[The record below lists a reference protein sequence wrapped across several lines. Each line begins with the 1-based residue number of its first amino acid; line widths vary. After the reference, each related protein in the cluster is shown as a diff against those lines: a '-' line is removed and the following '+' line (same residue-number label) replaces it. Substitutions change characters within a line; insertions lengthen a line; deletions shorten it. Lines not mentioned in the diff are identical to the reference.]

1 MIKTSFIRTMLLFG
15 FLTLNFSC
23 NSDAIT
29 DEPME
34 QITED
39 NVNTDEGEM
48 SDPSTPNSNANVIS
62 YTENNGIISVEF
74 ESAEGD
80 LEWERGNTLDDFEGN
95 GYLRWIKEDN
105 FNTPGLGTLVYKL
118 NIATPGTYQFVWRSR
133 ISEGDIQSEGNDSWL
148 RFPDAADFF
157 GQRENSIV
165 YPKGVEKT
173 PVVEGSSSNGW
184 LKIYM
189 NRVGEWL
196 WRSNT
201 SDNDPHNI
209 FIKFDE
215 PGLYTMEVSGRSKF
229 HALDRFVLFIE
240 GKTLTEAQNADRST
254 IVQP

>member
-1 MIKTSFIRTMLLFG
+1 MIKNFFIKIMLLFS
-15 FLTLNFSC
+15 FLTLQFSC
-23 NSDAIT
+23 SSDDMINEPMQEIKEDNINTDEDET
-29 DEPME
+29 DEPNTTN
-34 QITED
+34 TEID
-39 NVNTDEGEM
+39 
-48 SDPSTPNSNANVIS
+48 VIS

-74 ESAEGD
+74 ESVEGD
-80 LEWERGNTLDDFEGN
+80 LEWERGNKLNDFEGS
-95 GYLRWIKEDN
+95 GYLRWNKEDN
-105 FNTPGLGTLVYKL
+105 FNTPGIGTLVYKL
-118 NIATPGTYQFVWRSR
+118 NITTPGTYQFVWRSR

-148 RFPDAADFF
+148 RFQDAADFF
-157 GQRENSIV
+157 GQREGSIV

-189 NRVGEWL
+189 NRLGEWL

-229 HALDRFVLFIE
+229 HALDRFVLFLE
-240 GKTLTEAQNADRST
+240 GKTLTEAQNAERST
-254 IVQP
+254 IVRP